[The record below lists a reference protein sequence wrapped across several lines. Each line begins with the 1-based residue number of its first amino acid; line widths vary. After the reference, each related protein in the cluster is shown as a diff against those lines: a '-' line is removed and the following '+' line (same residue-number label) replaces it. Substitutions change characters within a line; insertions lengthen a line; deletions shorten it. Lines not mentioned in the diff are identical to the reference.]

1 MADKILNVDDDA
13 ASRYVRSKILRG
25 AGFEITEAATG
36 SEALRIARSEIPP
49 LVVLDVHLPDVT
61 GLEVCRRIKSD
72 QLTSSIQVLQVSATS
87 IEEKDQAGGL
97 ESGAD
102 AYLAEPVLPEVLV
115 ATARALLRNWYM
127 QRELRQ
133 ALLEKSRAEGALRD
147 SQERLRSTLQAL
159 QHNQNRLNLVLDS
172 IYLGLWYCDLPSRKV
187 ELSATCKYHLGLP
200 PDAEAG
206 FEAFFQCLHPE
217 DREPVGKAI
226 EHSLSQRATFD
237 QTYRTVA
244 EDGRTRWVRGIGRT
258 FCDDSGTL
266 VRFDGITLDITSQK
280 EAEDALRSSEQ
291 ALRASNEDLQ
301 RFASVVSH
309 DLQEPLRVAFTY
321 SQMLAK
327 RYKGKLDGDADE
339 FLGFIQGSVERMR
352 VLIRDLLEFSRAASI
367 EERPLAPTSMEGVLA
382 GALLNLQTA
391 VEESGARVTH
401 DELPTVLANHQRL
414 TQVMQNLIANAIKY
428 RTAEPLRIHV
438 SAREDFN
445 DWVFSVRDNGSG
457 FDMAYADR
465 IFGMFQRLH
474 GSKFPGSGL
483 GLSICRRIIERL
495 GGRIWAE
502 SAPGAGATFYFTIPK
517 AEI

>member
-1 MADKILNVDDDA
+1 MPDRILNVDDNA

-36 SEALRIARSEIPP
+36 SEALRIAQSEIPP
-49 LVVLDVHLPDVT
+49 LVVLDMHLPDVP

-72 QLTSSIQVLQVSATS
+72 QATSSIQVLQVSATS
-87 IEEKDQAGGL
+87 IGEKDLARGL
-97 ESGAD
+97 EGGAD
-102 AYLAEPVLPEVLV
+102 AYLAEPVSPEVLV

-133 ALLEKSRAEGALRD
+133 ALLEKSRAEAALKE
-147 SQERLRSTLQAL
+147 SQERLRATLEAF
-159 QHNQNRLNLVLDS
+159 QHNQARLNLVLDS
-172 IYLGLWYCDLPSRKV
+172 IYLGLWYCDLPSRKL
-187 ELSATCKYHLGLP
+187 EWNATCKSHIGLP
-200 PDAEAG
+200 PDSEVT
-206 FEAFFQCLHPE
+206 FETFFEHLHPE
-217 DREPVGKAI
+217 DRESVRKAI
-226 EHSLSQRATFD
+226 EHSLSHRATFD

-244 EDGRTRWVRGIGRT
+244 DDGRTRWVRGIGRI
-258 FCDDSGTL
+258 FSDDSGTP

-280 EAEDALRSSEQ
+280 EAENALRSSER
-291 ALRASNEDLQ
+291 ALRASNDDLQ

-321 SQMLAK
+321 SQLLAN
-327 RYKGKLDGDADE
+327 RYKEKLDADADE
-339 FLGFIQGSVERMR
+339 FLGFLQGSVHRMR
-352 VLIRDLLEFSRAASI
+352 MLIRDLLEFSRVATV

-382 GALLNLQTA
+382 ETLLNLHTA
-391 VEESGARVTH
+391 IVESGARVTH
-401 DELPTVLANHQRL
+401 DPLPTVLAGHQRL

-428 RTAEPLRIHV
+428 RTAEPLQIHV
-438 SAREDFN
+438 SAREEAG

-474 GSKFPGSGL
+474 GSGLPGTGL
-483 GLSICRRIIERL
+483 GLAICRRIIERL

-517 AEI
+517 AET